1 MTCCKKILF
10 LFLIF
15 VFLFCTFSFGTE
27 VNNNPTSGG
36 GSSTAHQNDNEIMT
50 LMSIQECVQN
60 RFIFNLLSRKGSTG
74 TQQLVDRIFNLFPK
88 LGARGRFL
96 YIQENKSGNEY
107 NYLVYIG
114 LYDQLQRTCVNTYS
128 IGNQA
133 FPNTSVLRGNYYL
146 VGGITPDYCYV
157 INDDN
162 QTAPL
167 TVSFGESLVISP
179 SFMDLFVQYGNIN
192 DTNSTA
198 ISNTITNQANITREE
213 IKNSTDKINDNLN
226 NNDVSNVDTSGITNS
241 DTTVDITQDG
251 FNSIFNTLQTYFTSN
266 NGGSLTITL
275 PFVNKTITI
284 SKGTV
289 FGNFKQLSTI
299 ENFASLAW
307 YFVISLYIVK
317 SIQRM
322 INKIKGGN
330 LEDVVDNNVKADIL
344 QKGD

>member
-1 MTCCKKILF
+1 MTYCKKILF

-60 RFIFNLLSRKGSTG
+60 RFIFNLISRQGATG
-74 TQQLVDRIFNLFPK
+74 TEELVDRIFQLFPK
-88 LGARGRFL
+88 FGARGRFL

-146 VGGITPDYCYV
+146 VGGITPNYCYV

-167 TVSFGESLVISP
+167 TVSFGESLVLSP
-179 SFMDLFVQYGNIN
+179 SFMDLFTQYGKITDN
-192 DTNSTA
+192 NSLA

-213 IKNSTDKINDNLN
+213 IKNSTDKINNNLN
-226 NNDVSNVDTSGITNS
+226 NNDTSEIDTSGITNS

-251 FNSIFNTLQTYFTSN
+251 FNSIFTTLQTYFTSN
-266 NGGSLTITL
+266 NGVSMVLTI
-275 PFVNKTITI
+275 PFVNKSITI
-284 SKGTV
+284 SKATV
-289 FGNFKQLSTI
+289 YGHFKQLSTV
-299 ENFASLAW
+299 ENLASIVW
-307 YFVISLYIVK
+307 YFLISLYIVK
-317 SIQRM
+317 QVQNM
-322 INKIKGGN
+322 INKIKSGN
-330 LEDVVDNNVKADIL
+330 LEDVVDNNIKADIL
-344 QKGD
+344 